1 MSEEDEELPA
11 NSEELQQAIKDWL
24 TKKRTAAGK
33 VKQVLG
39 LLNHERLG
47 AGAEKYDDPVWR
59 KDGPPSMYRAHWRH
73 QACKILGIK
82 EADIPEAV
90 VDALKAYLWPT
101 ALDTTR
107 GDRNAWLVKV
117 PKFVSRVFHEAA
129 AASKQA
135 MADDD
140 DMDTDTKEEDEPAIG
155 TVRVFVDPFQED
167 KTKHMTHAIM
177 ELTGKEANG
186 VPKQY
191 ILANQPSDMP
201 MRVFSDVRE
210 GTTSGQADIT
220 LEAKVDLKLDMRPT
234 SIDDVDYHRVS
245 KDRMIQAQTKT
256 RVTQSSSEMRFA
268 PLPKA
273 RNLIRFTDA
282 ASNKKEKKERME
294 KKALENVLFGLFE
307 RQPYWSLKQ
316 LILETK
322 QPVDWLKTNLG
333 EIALLT
339 RRGPNMGLWGA

>member
-1 MSEEDEELPA
+1 
-11 NSEELQQAIKDWL
+11 
-24 TKKRTAAGK
+24 
-33 VKQVLG
+33 
-39 LLNHERLG
+39 
-47 AGAEKYDDPVWR
+47 
-59 KDGPPSMYRAHWRH
+59 
-73 QACKILGIK
+73 
-82 EADIPEAV
+82 
-90 VDALKAYLWPT
+90 
-101 ALDTTR
+101 LDTTR

-155 TVRVFVDPFQED
+155 TVR
-167 KTKHMTHAIM
+167 HMTHAIM

-339 RRGPNMGLWGA
+339 RRGPNMGLWGLKPEWK